1 MFTQGFVKVA
11 YQEKEAGVVSNAI
24 FRGAGASWRGAKQ
37 LPGAAAN
44 LVGAAKN
51 KVFNQAG
58 KALGAV
64 KDVGSK
70 ITDSA
75 RRSSNAGAAS
85 FREGLRGKTTGEG
98 AINARLGK
106 FQANNPGV
114 GHDVLHGEAAKEVA
128 STREKALG
136 KLERMQKKGIF
147 KKMKE
152 PKPAAAALGGTPAA
166 PAATPAATAPA
177 AQAAQAAT
185 PTPPPTAPTAET
197 PKTTTTKPGKEEKK
211 PGFIRRHPI
220 PSALGAYGLYR
231 MMSGGDQQPPPPPPQ
246 VVQY

>member
-75 RRSSNAGAAS
+75 RRASNAGAAS

-128 STREKALG
+128 ATREKARG
-136 KLERMQKKGIF
+136 KLERMQKKDIF
-147 KKMKE
+147 KKMNE
-152 PKPAAAALGGTPAA
+152 PKPAAAARGGTPAA
-166 PAATPAATAPA
+166 PAAAAAPA
-177 AQAAQAAT
+177 APAAQAAT
-185 PTPPPTAPTAET
+185 PTPPPTAPTPN
-197 PKTTTTKPGKEEKK
+197 PKTTETKPGKAKK
-211 PGFIRRHPI
+211 EPGFIRKHPFI
-220 PSALGAYGLYR
+220 SAGLAYGGMR